1 MWAAEQMMEQEEI
14 PTRRNASL
22 FGQLSTEFKKH
33 TSDLTDLPIDP
44 RTEASE
50 VTVERILTKF
60 MPTGAQVKE
69 VFNTIP
75 QYAFQDIPEQ
85 PRLSSP
91 SRFSPPVRAP
101 ERSPRGLSPRP
112 PHVTSGPPPLEGVQ
126 GVPPRTT
133 LSPPRPAR
141 R

>member
-75 QYAFQDIPEQ
+75 QYAFQDIPQQ
-85 PRLSSP
+85 PRLSP
-91 SRFSPPVRAP
+91 SRFSPQPREPVQLQP
-101 ERSPRGLSPRP
+101 QHQLSPA
-112 PHVTSGPPPLEGVQ
+112 
-126 GVPPRTT
+126 
-133 LSPPRPAR
+133 RPAR
-141 R
+141 